1 MGTRPHCQ
9 YKGEVQAESGAKKET
24 AIVLVLHVKQVRV
37 PAPAHEEH
45 PEYAEYAETGWM
57 GIIA

>member
-9 YKGEVQAESGAKKET
+9 YKGEVQAESGAKEES

-37 PAPAHEEH
+37 PVAAHE
-45 PEYAEYAETGWM
+45 EYAEYSYAKC
-57 GIIA
+57 AK